1 MNLFLAV
8 LTEQSVMARGSRRL
22 HDETKGGA
30 GAGAGHVYAELG
42 TSDVERMKR
51 RLEMND
57 VIGPKCDA

>member
-1 MNLFLAV
+1 
-8 LTEQSVMARGSRRL
+8 MARGSRRL